1 EGCGAEAAG
10 VGQPGGEFG
19 GRECMRHGG
28 DDARPAAPPAQ
39 GKPEIRLHSPPMLPN
54 VENDPAALL
63 SARGLAKSY
72 GDTPVFAGIDL
83 ALASGEIVALLG
95 ESGSGKSTLLNCLAG
110 LDEADAGSITLAG
123 QDLRAMDDEARSALR
138 RQSLGFIFQAFHLLP
153 HLSVAD
159 NVALPLRLLGQRDDG
174 RVMQM
179 LEAVNLAALSGR
191 MPRQLSG
198 GQLQRVAIARAL
210 VHRPRLVLADE
221 PTGNLDARHAA
232 EVLALLRRCTQ
243 EAGAACLL
251 VTHSDVAALAADRRL
266 RLDSDGLRAV

>member
-1 EGCGAEAAG
+1 MSVLAA
-10 VGQPGGEFG
+10 
-19 GRECMRHGG
+19 HG
-28 DDARPAAPPAQ
+28 
-39 GKPEIRLHSPPMLPN
+39 
-54 VENDPAALL
+54 L
-63 SARGLAKSY
+63 SKSY
-72 GDTPVFAGIDL
+72 GGAAVFSGIALEL
-83 ALASGEIVALLG
+83 APGEIVALLG

-123 QDLRAMDDEARSALR
+123 QDLRALDDEARSALR
-138 RQSLGFIFQAFHLLP
+138 RRSLGFIFQAFHLLP

-159 NVALPLRLLGQRDDG
+159 NVALPLRLLGQRDDA
-174 RVMQM
+174 RVAQM
-179 LEAVNLAALSGR
+179 LEAVNLAALAGR

-232 EVLALLRRCTQ
+232 EVLLLLRRCTQ

-251 VTHSDVAALAADRRL
+251 VTHSEVAAQAADRRL
-266 RLDSDGLRAV
+266 RLDATGLHES

>member
-1 EGCGAEAAG
+1 
-10 VGQPGGEFG
+10 
-19 GRECMRHGG
+19 M
-28 DDARPAAPPAQ
+28 
-39 GKPEIRLHSPPMLPN
+39 S
-54 VENDPAALL
+54 LL

-72 GDTPVFAGIDL
+72 GEVAVFSGVDL
-83 ALASGEIVALLG
+83 DLEAGEIVALLG

-110 LDEADAGSITLAG
+110 LDEADTGQITLDGA
-123 QDLRAMDDEARSALR
+123 DLRALDDEARSALR
-138 RQSLGFIFQAFHLLP
+138 RRALGFVFQAFHLLP

-174 RVMQM
+174 RVAAM
-179 LEAVNLAALSGR
+179 LAAVNLGALAAR

-221 PTGNLDARHAA
+221 PTGNLDPRHAG
-232 EVLALLRRCTQ
+232 EVLELLRGCTR

-251 VTHSDVAALAADRRL
+251 VTHSEVAAQAADRRL
-266 RLDSDGLRAV
+266 RLDEAGLHEA

>member
-1 EGCGAEAAG
+1 MT
-10 VGQPGGEFG
+10 V
-19 GRECMRHGG
+19 
-28 DDARPAAPPAQ
+28 
-39 GKPEIRLHSPPMLPN
+39 LT
-54 VENDPAALL
+54 
-63 SARGLAKSY
+63 ARGLAKSY
-72 GDTPVFAGIDL
+72 ADTPVFAGIDL
-83 ALASGEIVALLG
+83 DLAPGEIVALLG

-123 QDLRAMDDEARSALR
+123 QDLRVLDDEGRSALR
-138 RQSLGFIFQAFHLLP
+138 RKELGFIFQAFHLLP

-159 NVALPLRLLGQRDDG
+159 NVRLPLRLLGQRDDG
-174 RVMQM
+174 RVAQM
-179 LEAVNLAALSGR
+179 LEAVNLGALAAR

-232 EVLALLRRCTQ
+232 EVLELLRRCTH

-251 VTHSDVAALAADRRL
+251 VTHSEVAAQAADRRL
-266 RLDSDGLRAV
+266 RLDGDGLRSV

>member
-1 EGCGAEAAG
+1 MT
-10 VGQPGGEFG
+10 V
-19 GRECMRHGG
+19 
-28 DDARPAAPPAQ
+28 
-39 GKPEIRLHSPPMLPN
+39 
-54 VENDPAALL
+54 L
-63 SARGLAKSY
+63 SARGLAKRY
-72 GDTPVFAGIDL
+72 ADTPVFTGIDL
-83 ALASGEIVALLG
+83 DLAAGEIVALLG

-123 QDLRAMDDEARSALR
+123 QDLRPLDDEARSALR

-174 RVMQM
+174 RVAAM
-179 LEAVNLAALSGR
+179 LEAVNLGALSAR

-232 EVLALLRRCTQ
+232 EVLELLRRCTQ

-251 VTHSDVAALAADRRL
+251 VTHSEVAAQAADRRL
-266 RLDSDGLRAV
+266 RLDADGLHAS

>member
-1 EGCGAEAAG
+1 
-10 VGQPGGEFG
+10 
-19 GRECMRHGG
+19 M
-28 DDARPAAPPAQ
+28 
-39 GKPEIRLHSPPMLPN
+39 SPLI
-54 VENDPAALL
+54 
-63 SARGLAKSY
+63 ARGLAKSY
-72 GDTPVFAGIDL
+72 GDVAVFSGIDIEL
-83 ALASGEIVALLG
+83 APGEIVALLG

-123 QDLRAMDDEARSALR
+123 QDLRPLDDETRSALR

-174 RVMQM
+174 RVAEM
-179 LEAVNLAALSGR
+179 LAAVNLAALAAR

-210 VHRPRLVLADE
+210 VHRPTLVLADE

-232 EVLALLRRCTQ
+232 EVLELLRRCTHDV
-243 EAGAACLL
+243 GAACLL
-251 VTHSDVAALAADRRL
+251 VTHSERAAEAADRRL
-266 RLDSDGLRAV
+266 RLDASGMHEG

>member
-1 EGCGAEAAG
+1 MT
-10 VGQPGGEFG
+10 V
-19 GRECMRHGG
+19 
-28 DDARPAAPPAQ
+28 
-39 GKPEIRLHSPPMLPN
+39 
-54 VENDPAALL
+54 L

-72 GDTPVFAGIDL
+72 GDTPVFAHIDL
-83 ALASGEIVALLG
+83 DLAPGEIVALLG

-123 QDLRAMDDEARSALR
+123 RDLRPLDDEARSALR
-138 RQSLGFIFQAFHLLP
+138 RESLGFIFQAFHLLP

-174 RVMQM
+174 RVAQM
-179 LEAVNLAALSGR
+179 LEAVNLGALAAR

-210 VHRPRLVLADE
+210 VHRPQLVLADE

-232 EVLALLRRCTQ
+232 EVLELLRRCTH

-251 VTHSDVAALAADRRL
+251 VTHSDVAAQAADRRL
-266 RLDSDGLRAV
+266 RLDADGLHAAGQSPVKAPR

>member
-1 EGCGAEAAG
+1 MT
-10 VGQPGGEFG
+10 V
-19 GRECMRHGG
+19 
-28 DDARPAAPPAQ
+28 
-39 GKPEIRLHSPPMLPN
+39 
-54 VENDPAALL
+54 L

-72 GDTPVFAGIDL
+72 ADTPVFAGIDL
-83 ALASGEIVALLG
+83 DLAPGEIVALLG

-110 LDEADAGSITLAG
+110 LDEADSGSITLAG
-123 QDLRAMDDEARSALR
+123 QDLRALDDEARSALR
-138 RQSLGFIFQAFHLLP
+138 RKELGFIFQAFHLLP

-159 NVALPLRLLGQRDDG
+159 NVALPLRLLAQRDDG
-174 RVMQM
+174 RVARM
-179 LEAVNLAALSGR
+179 LEAVNLGALSAR

-232 EVLALLRRCTQ
+232 EVLELLRRCTH

-251 VTHSDVAALAADRRL
+251 VTHSEVAAQAADRRL
-266 RLDSDGLRAV
+266 RLNADGLHVE

>member
-1 EGCGAEAAG
+1 MT
-10 VGQPGGEFG
+10 V
-19 GRECMRHGG
+19 
-28 DDARPAAPPAQ
+28 
-39 GKPEIRLHSPPMLPN
+39 
-54 VENDPAALL
+54 L

-72 GDTPVFAGIDL
+72 ADTPVFAGIDL
-83 ALASGEIVALLG
+83 DLAPGEIVALLG

-138 RQSLGFIFQAFHLLP
+138 RRDLGFIFQAFHLLP

-159 NVALPLRLLGQRDDG
+159 NVALPLRLLGLRDDR
-174 RVMQM
+174 RVAEM
-179 LEAVNLAALSGR
+179 LSAVDLGALGAR

-210 VHRPRLVLADE
+210 VHRPKLVLADE

-232 EVLALLRRCTQ
+232 EVLELLQRCTHDV
-243 EAGAACLL
+243 GAACLL
-251 VTHSDVAALAADRRL
+251 VTHSEVAAQAADRRL
-266 RLDSDGLRAV
+266 RLDAAGLHVA

>member
-1 EGCGAEAAG
+1 MTVPSPRG
-10 VGQPGGEFG
+10 
-19 GRECMRHGG
+19 
-28 DDARPAAPPAQ
+28 AAPSERAPLGGQ
-39 GKPEIRLHSPPMLPN
+39 DGQRP
-54 VENDPAALL
+54 DPGAVL

-72 GDTPVFAGIDL
+72 VDTPVFAGIALDL
-83 ALASGEIVALLG
+83 APGEIVALLG

-110 LDEADAGSITLAG
+110 LDEADAGSIVLAG
-123 QDLRAMDDEARSALR
+123 QDLRPLDDEARSALR
-138 RQSLGFIFQAFHLLP
+138 RKELGFIFQAFHLLP

-174 RVMQM
+174 RVAQM
-179 LEAVNLAALSGR
+179 LEAVNLAALSAR

-232 EVLALLRRCTQ
+232 EVLALLRRCTL

-251 VTHSDVAALAADRRL
+251 VTHSEVAAQSADRRL
-266 RLDSDGLRAV
+266 RLDGDGLRSL